1 MRRPISAAEQAAIT
15 FQVVLPSPPKSTKS
29 PRAKADDKGRRAL
42 ERASEEVV
50 RLLDEKRLNEAELH
64 HVVALHAVLHRKV
77 LGVAEEDLNG
87 SSFLGA
93 CSAARKLCTNEFGA
107 ELPKLIDFVRWC
119 WARENR
125 REAQRVAENNTT
137 ASRLTWRAVFIYR
150 STLTDYRVAA
160 HRAGRAT

>member
-1 MRRPISAAEQAAIT
+1 MRRLISDSDRAALDLQAMIA
-15 FQVVLPSPPKSTKS
+15 PSSKRKS
-29 PRAKADDKGRRAL
+29 PKATADDKGRRAL
-42 ERASEEVV
+42 AKASIEVEEMVNTKT
-50 RLLDEKRLNEAELH
+50 LGSAELH

-77 LGVAEEDLNG
+77 IGVDEEDLNG

-93 CSAARKLCTNEFGA
+93 CSAARKLLASAFDG

-125 REAQRVAENNTT
+125 REQQRVAENNTT

-150 STLTDYRVAA
+150 STLTDYRAAA